1 MFSGGF
7 NIMYLRFTSPRGAN
21 NRYEWRQ
28 GSRHFRFCPETQK
41 TLQYLKH
48 ANASAKFSQK
58 ADGGGCGEAQ
68 GSMVSKVRVT
78 IIQKNLNYRR
88 SPLPRRPF

>member
-48 ANASAKFSQK
+48 ANASEKFSQK
-58 ADGGGCGEAQ
+58 TDTVGGGCGGAQ
-68 GSMVSKVRVT
+68 GSMSSKVRVT
-78 IIQKNLNYRR
+78 TT
-88 SPLPRRPF
+88 